1 MFPFI
6 SLYHSEQYQAV
17 FLSNF
22 ILKGDRFLEQ
32 SWDERQQL
40 ELWSFLLKTEL
51 SRPLERN
58 EAKKQKPFLLFHG
71 REIFSYALTQVK
83 GTSLGKDY

>member
-22 ILKGDRFLEQ
+22 ILKGDRFLER
-32 SWDERQQL
+32 SWGERQQL

-51 SRPLERN
+51 SRPLVRGMKQRN
-58 EAKKQKPFLLFHG
+58 KTLSC
-71 REIFSYALTQVK
+71 FSMGEKFSVML
-83 GTSLGKDY
+83 